1 MKLKIFSTDSIKQQL
16 RIKEQI
22 IETIKPIA
30 IGIWILPPIELLT
43 GAIVVPVTISL
54 FCWLFKFIGPL
65 LTWVGY
71 LAGVVY
77 AVTAIAKF
85 VYVWRLKRSS
95 GEPRKRGRSVD

>member
-1 MKLKIFSTDSIKQQL
+1 MKLKIFSTDSKVQLL

-30 IGIWILPPIELLT
+30 IGIWILPPIELMT
-43 GAIVVPVTISL
+43 AAIVVPATISL
-54 FCWLFKFIGPL
+54 FCWLFQWIGPL
-65 LTWVGY
+65 LIWTGY

-77 AVTAIAKF
+77 AVTAIVKF

-95 GEPRKRGRSVD
+95 GEPRKRGRSIV